1 MDPSLQF
8 IDLELVDMQA
18 DRQTITAKIF
28 EQMTNLGFLALYNIP
43 DYDEAELLK
52 HQKWLFE

>member
-18 DRQTITAKIF
+18 DHQTITAKIF

-43 DYDEAELLK
+43 DYDEA
-52 HQKWLFE
+52 